1 MPGFWDY
8 IQPPAP
14 KPAPSQHR
22 CDDYKCDECNGRYC
36 EACGFPLNEA
46 GDAHGECRER
56 LHEQRIATMDRHVP
70 GMMRK

>member
-22 CDDYKCDECNGRYC
+22 CDDYKCDECNADLYC
-36 EACGFPLNEA
+36 PTCDRLMTHHGNGYRSCLFCASDR
-46 GDAHGECRER
+46 DARR
-56 LHEQRIATMDRHVP
+56 FAR
-70 GMMRK
+70 